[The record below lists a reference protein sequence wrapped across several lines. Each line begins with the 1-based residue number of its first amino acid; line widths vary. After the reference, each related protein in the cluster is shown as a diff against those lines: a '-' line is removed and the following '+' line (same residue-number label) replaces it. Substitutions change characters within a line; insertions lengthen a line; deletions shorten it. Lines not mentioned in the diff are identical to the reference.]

1 MDFDEEINL
10 IESMYPEDL
19 VVHDSKLEFL
29 VNPNTEYGVH
39 NAVECRLEILRAA
52 TPSIRIVDPKG
63 LDEVEIYKL
72 EKEVKAKYRELV
84 NEEELGVMFNLIDY
98 CRERMTEIND
108 AVEDD

>member
-10 IESMYPEDL
+10 IMSMYPEDL

-29 VNPNTEYGVH
+29 VKPNTEYGVH
-39 NAVECRLEILRAA
+39 NAVECTLEILRTAKA
-52 TPSIRIVDPKG
+52 SIRILDPKG

-84 NEEELGVMFNLIDY
+84 NEEELGILFNLIDY